1 MSDVWVVIVIF
12 VVIAGI
18 LYAVVI
24 WICLS
29 FFHEWIREFNTWPEK
44 RGYVVLSAF
53 TVGERHMCPLTPAV
67 HGLPVP
73 AAVAREARGKGEAP
87 PVVFGKT
94 PSIPMEVLQEARDNF
109 LDLIHCPST
118 TGSVLHALFVSTF
131 LCNRASRCMRPST
144 RTNRSLP
151 RRPGTGEAAVPART
165 SLWSRARDGVA
176 ASEVDGKLP
185 AV

>member
-1 MSDVWVVIVIF
+1 MSHVWVVVVIY

-18 LYAVVI
+18 LYAFVI
-24 WICLS
+24 WVCLS
-29 FFHEWIREFNTWPEK
+29 AFHEFIREFNALSAS

-94 PSIPMEVLQEARDNF
+94 PSIPIEAILEARNNF
-109 LDLIHCPST
+109 MDIIYFPST
-118 TGSVLHALFVSTF
+118 MGSVLHALFVSTF

>member
-1 MSDVWVVIVIF
+1 MSHVWVVVVIY

-18 LYAVVI
+18 LYAFVI
-24 WICLS
+24 WVCLS
-29 FFHEWIREFNTWPEK
+29 AFHEFIREFNALSAS

-73 AAVAREARGKGEAP
+73 AAVAREGRGKGKAP
-87 PVVFGKT
+87 PVVYGKT
-94 PSIPMEVLQEARDNF
+94 PSIPIEVLQEARDNF
-109 LDLIHCPST
+109 LDLIYCPST
-118 TGSVLHALFVSTF
+118 TASVLHALIVSTF
-131 LCNRASRCMRPST
+131 TDNRASRCMRPST

-151 RRPGTGEAAVPART
+151 RRPRTGDAAVPART

-176 ASEVDGKLP
+176 ASGRYGKLP

>member
-1 MSDVWVVIVIF
+1 MSHVWVVVVIY

-18 LYAVVI
+18 LYAFVI
-24 WICLS
+24 WVCLS
-29 FFHEWIREFNTWPEK
+29 AFHEFIREFNALSAS
-44 RGYVVLSAF
+44 RGYIVLSAF

-151 RRPGTGEAAVPART
+151 RRLRTGE
-165 SLWSRARDGVA
+165 VA
-176 ASEVDGKLP
+176 F
-185 AV
+185 

>member
-1 MSDVWVVIVIF
+1 MSHVWVVVVIY

-18 LYAVVI
+18 LYAFVI
-24 WICLS
+24 WVCLS
-29 FFHEWIREFNTWPEK
+29 AFHEFTREFNALSAS

-73 AAVAREARGKGEAP
+73 AAVAREARGEGEAP
-87 PVVFGKT
+87 PVVCGKT
-94 PSIPMEVLQEARDNF
+94 PSIPIEAILEARNNF
-109 LDLIHCPST
+109 LDLIYCPST
-118 TGSVLHALFVSTF
+118 TASVLHALIVSTF